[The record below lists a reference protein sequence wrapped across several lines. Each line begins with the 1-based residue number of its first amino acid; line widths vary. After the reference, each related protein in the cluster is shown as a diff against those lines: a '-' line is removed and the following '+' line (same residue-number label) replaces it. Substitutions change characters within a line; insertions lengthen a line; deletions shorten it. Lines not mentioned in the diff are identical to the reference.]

1 MTTRKIMIVGDSHAE
16 GYLPHSKIRSNAIA
30 EAVGAAPEM
39 RLAVSGS
46 TALDWARDI
55 DDRLTRAEAHAYG
68 ADAVLVSLLGNDLF
82 AAASDGNVTVAEI
95 AASIAALY
103 EVLHT
108 LSGLPRR
115 LFVLLYGQPYRS
127 PTPEQA
133 RGLALLNDAIKAC
146 ANTVSMITDNAIEF
160 IEEDAILDASDWPG
174 DDIHPFESGYRKIGA
189 ELLRRLDADPA

>member
-1 MTTRKIMIVGDSHAE
+1 MRNILIVGDSHAE

-30 EAVGAAPEM
+30 ETVGAPPEL

-46 TALDWARDI
+46 TAIDWARDL
-55 DDRLTRAEAHAYG
+55 DGRLTRAEARASG
-68 ADAVLVSLLGNDLF
+68 CEAVLVSLLGNDLF
-82 AAASDGNVTVAEI
+82 AASADGNVTVAEI
-95 AASIAALY
+95 AASLAALY

-115 LFVLLYGQPYRS
+115 MFVLLYGQPFPQ

-133 RGLALLNDAIKAC
+133 RGLALLKEAIIAC
-146 ANTVSMITDNAIEF
+146 ANTVALITGNPVEF
-160 IEEDAILDASDWPG
+160 LDESEILAPSDWPG

-189 ELLRRLDADPA
+189 EFLRRLASAPA

>member
-1 MTTRKIMIVGDSHAE
+1 MRNILIVGDSHAE

-30 EAVGAAPEM
+30 EAVGALPEL

-46 TALDWARDI
+46 TAIDWARDL
-55 DDRLTRAEAHAYG
+55 DGRLTRAEAHSYG
-68 ADAVLVSLLGNDLF
+68 CEAALVSLLGNDLF
-82 AAASDGNVTVAEI
+82 AASADGNVTVAEI

-108 LSGLPRR
+108 LSGLPQR
-115 LFVLLYGQPYRS
+115 LFVLLYGQPFQQ

-133 RGLALLNDAIKAC
+133 RGLALLNEAITAC
-146 ANTVSMITDNAIEF
+146 ANTVALITGNPIEF
-160 IEEDAILDASDWPG
+160 IDESKILDASDWPG

-189 ELLRRLDADPA
+189 ELLRRLDAARA